1 MKKTQRWM
9 ELLNILVEE
18 QNFQTVAE
26 LAEEVAVSSR
36 TIHSDLQDTSFLQL
50 LHGAELIKKPN
61 IGIRLHCTQKQ
72 REAIYRQLQK
82 NRFETSVPLEKGNDL
97 HTVLH
102 MLLTYRDAIRM
113 EDLADALYRSKSSL
127 TTVLEE
133 AERLAENYD
142 CRLRKRSN
150 YGLSL
155 EGHEEDIRNL
165 FYRFVDTLPV
175 QGYQH
180 NDLDVR
186 LPDAL
191 YEKMKMVFDV
201 QMIRMIIPIVK
212 SSEINLNT
220 HYCDYDFG
228 MLILKCCILL
238 TRCQIDRSVQKQTT
252 ISTDLQE
259 YYVATIMKLKMEQTF
274 HVSLPEEEIYYLERV
289 ILSTRKQQNQEQF
302 QELDSAMLDRFIYL
316 VSERLNVDLSED
328 KQLKQNLCNHMKPA
342 IRRMK
347 YGISSE
353 NPLLEAIK
361 TKYTEV
367 YVAIMTT
374 IDKIEER
381 EHIYFDANE
390 LGFICLHIVGALNR
404 SRNIRSIRCLLICDA
419 GITFESYIKS
429 MVETSFREI
438 EIVNIIGS
446 DEMKKETGH
455 QHDLILNAT
464 TNRLHAS
471 NIINIDHLFTE
482 ASCSQIRH
490 WILQEKSSIR
500 WSFAQSLT
508 AIFLIFRTAVKI
520 AEVSFI
526 NTAHIWRI
534 TDMLQK
540 RLRRRFMIVF
550 SIHQQQSDVVAV
562 PHGTKKQ

>member
-61 IGIRLHCTQKQ
+61 IGIRLHYTQKQ

-316 VSERLNVDLSED
+316 VSERLNVDLS
-328 KQLKQNLCNHMKPA
+328 PSA
-342 IRRMK
+342 
-347 YGISSE
+347 
-353 NPLLEAIK
+353 
-361 TKYTEV
+361 
-367 YVAIMTT
+367 
-374 IDKIEER
+374 
-381 EHIYFDANE
+381 
-390 LGFICLHIVGALNR
+390 LGVCR
-404 SRNIRSIRCLLICDA
+404 SRSWTA
-419 GITFESYIKS
+419 G
-429 MVETSFREI
+429 
-438 EIVNIIGS
+438 G
-446 DEMKKETGH
+446 
-455 QHDLILNAT
+455 L
-464 TNRLHAS
+464 
-471 NIINIDHLFTE
+471 
-482 ASCSQIRH
+482 
-490 WILQEKSSIR
+490 
-500 WSFAQSLT
+500 
-508 AIFLIFRTAVKI
+508 
-520 AEVSFI
+520 
-526 NTAHIWRI
+526 
-534 TDMLQK
+534 
-540 RLRRRFMIVF
+540 
-550 SIHQQQSDVVAV
+550 
-562 PHGTKKQ
+562 